1 MEETTGS
8 YKVTMQLIYNDR
20 VTYSWCEVIMTAVT
34 RRIVDS
40 REMTRSSEDVHFIV
54 AANTESLTT
63 ALLPVCWTIRTWN
76 YS

>member
-40 REMTRSSEDVHFIV
+40 REMTRSSEDAHFIL
-54 AANTESLTT
+54 SL
-63 ALLPVCWTIRTWN
+63 P
-76 YS
+76 